1 MSILQTL
8 ADSARQRVQAA
19 QEKHPLEA
27 VREQALALPKGRDRL
42 RSALSGDDLALICE
56 IKRASPSKGV
66 IAQDF
71 PYRDIAADY
80 EAGGAAAISVLTEP
94 TRFLGSD
101 EYLRDLRGRT
111 ALPLLRK
118 DFTVD
123 AYQLYEARLLGA
135 DAALLIV
142 ALLEDVTLFRF
153 LHICDNLGLSAL
165 VEAHDGE
172 EVDRALAA
180 GAAIVGVNNR
190 DLRTF
195 AVDINTCLR
204 LRDRVP
210 PAVAYVAESG
220 ISTADDLRRLR
231 QACVDGALIGE
242 ALMRASDRRA
252 ALAALREACV

>member
-1 MSILQTL
+1 MNILQTL
-8 ADSARQRVQAA
+8 ADSARQRVRTA
-19 QEKHPLEA
+19 QEQQPLEA
-27 VREQALALPKGRDRL
+27 VRETALALPKARDRL
-42 RSALSGDDLALICE
+42 RAALSGDDLALICE

-66 IAQDF
+66 IAEEF

-101 EYLRDLRGRT
+101 EYLRDLRVRT

-123 AYQLYEARLLGA
+123 EYQLYEARLLGA

-142 ALLEDVTLFRF
+142 ALLDDATLFRF
-153 LHICDNLGLSAL
+153 LHVCDSLGLSAL
-165 VEAHDGE
+165 VEAHDGQ
-172 EVDRALAA
+172 EVDRALAV
-180 GAAIVGVNNR
+180 GASIVGVNNR

-204 LRDRVP
+204 LRDQVP

-220 ISTADDLRRLR
+220 ISTTEDLRRLR
-231 QACVDGALIGE
+231 QAGVDGALIGE
-242 ALMRASDRRA
+242 ALMRADDRRA
-252 ALAALREACV
+252 TLAALREACV